1 MTAGGPHHGKSEP
14 CVMAWPEVCHWGF
27 PASEGAKDTVTCYPF
42 CGILMTFPDIAFA
55 FLSRVKKTPAP
66 PGAKQTL
73 SELVCTD
80 SWDFLL
86 TVY

>member
-14 CVMAWPEVCHWGF
+14 CVMAWPEVCHWGL

-55 FLSRVKKTPAP
+55 FLSRVKKTPATSWC
-66 PGAKQTL
+66 QTD
-73 SELVCTD
+73 TI
-80 SWDFLL
+80 
-86 TVY
+86 